1 MEWIF
6 YFLFGGSMK
15 PFIVFYIK
23 ITLIIFDFK
32 MIQLSVGQV
41 NAVKLTFTAIHFKIK
56 TEQKIAPINI
66 CKMLVNYFSKS
77 NISFISTINPI
88 HCCTFL
94 HRQLLPLL
102 Q

>member
-23 ITLIIFDFK
+23 ITLIIFDFT

-41 NAVKLTFTAIHFKIK
+41 NAVKLTFTAIHFKIN
-56 TEQKIAPINI
+56 TEQRSVPIDI
-66 CKMLVNYFSKS
+66 CRMLMRYLSKS
-77 NISFISTINPI
+77 NVSFISAIKPI
-88 HCCTFL
+88 QCCTFF
-94 HRQLLPLL
+94 HCQLIPLF
-102 Q
+102 

>member
-6 YFLFGGSMK
+6 YFPFGGSMK

-41 NAVKLTFTAIHFKIK
+41 NAVKLTFTAIHFKIN
-56 TEQKIAPINI
+56 TEQRSVPIDI
-66 CKMLVNYFSKS
+66 CMMLMIQFSKS
-77 NISFISTINPI
+77 NLSFISTLKPFQ
-88 HCCTFL
+88 CCSFFRRQFFL
-94 HRQLLPLL
+94 FL

>member
-41 NAVKLTFTAIHFKIK
+41 NAVNLTFTAIHFKIN
-56 TEQKIAPINI
+56 TEQSSVPIDS
-66 CKMLVNYFSKS
+66 CKMLMKSFSTS
-77 NISFISTINPI
+77 HLSFISTIKPI
-88 HCCTFL
+88 QCCTFF
-94 HRQLLPLL
+94 HRHLVPLL